1 MLCPKLN
8 ESRQFTSTFTGL
20 TYLIRHH
27 LTCKSTYVVYLI
39 TCQAC
44 SAQYT
49 GKTTETMHKRHS
61 GHRREIEDQ
70 STPLGRHFA
79 MCGYSNFSLQIIDCV
94 KHGEEEAI
102 MIVEGIWQNRLA
114 TFVQHGNINVRD
126 ELSATR
132 STAFSSFFDLWNS
145 FWFWSVYLMNI
156 IIFSYV
162 SLMMRAVGSGN
173 VR

>member
-1 MLCPKLN
+1 M
-8 ESRQFTSTFTGL
+8 ETGVGHACSAPSL
-20 TYLIRHH
+20 MSQDSLQVHSLGSHITYHIRHH

-102 MIVEGIWQNRLA
+102 MIVEAIWQKRLA
-114 TFVQHGNINVRD
+114 TFIQHGNFNVWD
-126 ELSATR
+126 DLSTTR
-132 STAFSSFFDLWNS
+132 STAFSSLFDL
-145 FWFWSVYLMNI
+145 
-156 IIFSYV
+156 
-162 SLMMRAVGSGN
+162 
-173 VR
+173 